1 MGPDEILAKLGV
13 TEPWEVRGDGRWV
26 DAPGMD
32 ARAMARLMLEIE
44 ARWVTLTVSPAA
56 EGGFRLLYHWDLD
69 GSLLTIA
76 VSVPGTRAETVSDI
90 WPAADWAE
98 REARDYYALDFAG
111 RGDIPTLMLRPEDD
125 PGLFSRTSE
134 LGRHEDPADAA
145 RLDAGGGD
153 AQ

>member
-1 MGPDEILAKLGV
+1 
-13 TEPWEVRGDGRWV
+13 
-26 DAPGMD
+26 
-32 ARAMARLMLEIE
+32 MARLMLEIE
-44 ARWVTLTVSPAA
+44 VRWVTLTVSPAA

-90 WPAADWAE
+90 CPAADWAE
-98 REARDYYALDFAG
+98 REARDYYALEFAG
-111 RGDIPTLMLRPEDD
+111 RKGMPTLMLRPEDD

-134 LGRHEDPADAA
+134 LGRHEDPADSA
-145 RLDAGGGD
+145 RLDGGGD